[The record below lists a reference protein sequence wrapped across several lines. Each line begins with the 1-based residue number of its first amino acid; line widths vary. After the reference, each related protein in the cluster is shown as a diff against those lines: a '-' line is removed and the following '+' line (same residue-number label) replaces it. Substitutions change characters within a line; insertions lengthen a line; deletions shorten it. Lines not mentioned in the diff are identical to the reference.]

1 MKKEI
6 ISFILLLLYFMG
18 AIGGFGYAVY
28 SDAKVISVAVL
39 VLAGMAWPT
48 ARQCFK
54 NLFE

>member
-6 ISFILLLLYFMG
+6 ISLILLVLYFMG
-18 AIGGFGYAVY
+18 AIGGLDYAVF

-39 VLAGMAWPT
+39 VLVGMAWPT

>member
-6 ISFILLLLYFMG
+6 ISFILLTLYFMG
-18 AIGGFGYAVY
+18 TIGGFYYAVY

-39 VLAGMAWPT
+39 VLAGMAWPS
-48 ARQCFK
+48 ARKCFK

>member
-6 ISFILLLLYFMG
+6 ISFILLALYFMG
-18 AIGGFGYAVY
+18 AIGGFGYAIY
-28 SDAKVISVAVL
+28 GNAKTISVAVL

>member
-6 ISFILLLLYFMG
+6 ISFILLTLYFMG
-18 AIGGFGYAVY
+18 TIGGFGYAVY

-48 ARQCFK
+48 AK
-54 NLFE
+54 NCLDNLLK

>member
-6 ISFILLLLYFMG
+6 ISFILLALYFMG

-28 SDAKVISVAVL
+28 FDAKVISVAVL

>member
-6 ISFILLLLYFMG
+6 FSFFILALYILG
-18 AIGGFGYAVY
+18 TIGGFGYAVY

-48 ARQCFK
+48 AKKCLD
-54 NLFE
+54 NLLK